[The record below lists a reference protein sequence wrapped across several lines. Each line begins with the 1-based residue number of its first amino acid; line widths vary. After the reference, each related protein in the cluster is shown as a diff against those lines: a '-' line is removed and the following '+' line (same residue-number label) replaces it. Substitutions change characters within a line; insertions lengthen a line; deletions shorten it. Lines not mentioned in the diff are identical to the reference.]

1 MFGYTFCFLFSKTE
15 NDNNLFIKCKNSLRF
30 TLKKKMAFRNCLKKI
45 EVLKFF
51 YYLKYKKNLKVIFK
65 TQGKFTFFI

>member
-1 MFGYTFCFLFSKTE
+1 
-15 NDNNLFIKCKNSLRF
+15 
-30 TLKKKMAFRNCLKKI
+30 MAFRNCLKKI